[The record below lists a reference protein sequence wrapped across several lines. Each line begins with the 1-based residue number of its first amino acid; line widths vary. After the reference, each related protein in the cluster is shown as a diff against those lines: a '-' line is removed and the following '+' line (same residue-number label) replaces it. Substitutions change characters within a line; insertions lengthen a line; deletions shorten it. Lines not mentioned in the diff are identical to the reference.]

1 MNTLTRNAL
10 EFLESGK
17 DNFKKKRFNAAVS
30 DFFKSI
36 VIFSDSLIYE
46 KIRILP
52 KNHNDR
58 FRLLKYYFR
67 DIHDKISELFEN
79 YIKSYNL
86 SSTKAEAEKLQEY
99 ANELENIVRN
109 KKQT

>member
-1 MNTLTRNAL
+1 MKILIRNAR
-10 EFLESGK
+10 EFLDSGE
-17 DNFKKKRFNAAVS
+17 DNLKKKRFNAAVS

-36 VIFSDSLIYE
+36 VIFSDYLIYE

-58 FRLLKYYFR
+58 FRLLKNYFTE
-67 DIHDKISELFEN
+67 IYKKISELFDA

-86 SSTKAEAEKLQEY
+86 SSTKSDAQKLKEY
-99 ANELENIVRN
+99 ANELKRIIKD
-109 KKQT
+109 KK